1 MTAVSYGY
9 DEADR
14 LTSTGVTSPQLG
26 AAPLAIT
33 GLTPALLH
41 HDMHGNTTVF
51 ADQTMVYGIA
61 DRHMKTTLSD
71 GTTMTYARDATGGIA
86 AHHRRAQH
94 GENDSS
100 VRYAVGGMVLSG
112 SGRSFNGLC
121 RCRGVC
127 RWH

>member
-1 MTAVSYGY
+1 MTAVSYCY
-9 DEADR
+9 AEADR
-14 LTSTGVTSPQLG
+14 LTTTGVTSPQLG

-71 GTTMTYARDATGGIA
+71 GTTMTYARDASGGIV

-94 GENDSS
+94 GENDPS
-100 VRYAVGGMVLSG
+100 VRYAAGAMVLSG

-121 RCRGVC
+121 RYRVV
-127 RWH
+127 